1 MFQTSALAFSLVKYF
16 GAVTIKNLHAL
27 DMKFFST
34 ILNLVVFSMPTINR
48 IVKPGSRSGTV
59 VTEDGEVLIPPGD
72 WSLLPPGDATLT
84 KRVKA
89 MGPTWLVQVKVRRR
103 LMSKGIWANSEH
115 IGIAEKEIADMRATP
130 EYAKK
135 RARARV
141 ARDKKQKE
149 YVRLFF
155 REVIEFL
162 DFHQRYTNLAEK
174 LAREVTEFATPVGS
188 GTVARTSR
196 IPPAERARAA
206 VIAWLRHKTTNYDR
220 MSIPRVKGQRRE
232 VRRRLATASL
242 KLLDQYRLGQ
252 DVKESSCPLQ
262 KALV

>member
-1 MFQTSALAFSLVKYF
+1 
-16 GAVTIKNLHAL
+16 
-27 DMKFFST
+27 
-34 ILNLVVFSMPTINR
+34 
-48 IVKPGSRSGTV
+48 
-59 VTEDGEVLIPPGD
+59 
-72 WSLLPPGDATLT
+72 
-84 KRVKA
+84 
-89 MGPTWLVQVKVRRR
+89 
-103 LMSKGIWANSEH
+103 MSKGIWAKREH
-115 IGIAEKEIADMRATP
+115 IVIAEKEIAVMRATP

-135 RARARV
+135 RARAHV

-149 YVRLFF
+149 YVDLFF
-155 REVIEFL
+155 REVVEFL
-162 DFHQRYTNLAEK
+162 DFHQSYMDLGEK

-232 VRRRLATASL
+232 VRRQLASASL
-242 KLLDQYRLGQ
+242 KLLDQYRQGQ

-262 KALV
+262 KSLV